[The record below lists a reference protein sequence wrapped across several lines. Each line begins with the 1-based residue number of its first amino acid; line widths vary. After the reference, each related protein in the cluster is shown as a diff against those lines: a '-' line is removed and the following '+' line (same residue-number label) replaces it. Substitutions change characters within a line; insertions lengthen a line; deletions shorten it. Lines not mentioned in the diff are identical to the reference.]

1 MSANKSFARQWLA
14 RGAQVMLLLAITG
27 CAQMAATSSV
37 NIPPIPAGG
46 SRIWFYRAADVYTG
60 KGLPA
65 IAANG
70 GYVGQAEL
78 GGAFYRDVSPGHYLV
93 TVQTVG
99 VDLNQSANFD
109 LSPGQEAYVK
119 IVSLPSWDTGG
130 DRNEWARP
138 TFYAWLIPNQVAQ
151 ADVARLS
158 FYGGS

>member
-14 RGAQVMLLLAITG
+14 RGAQVVLLLAITG

-78 GGAFYRDVSPGHYLV
+78 GGAFYRNVPPGHYLV

-138 TFYAWLIPNQVAQ
+138 TVYAWLIPNQVAQ

>member
-1 MSANKSFARQWLA
+1 MSANKSFPRQWLA
-14 RGAQVMLLLAITG
+14 RGAQIMLLLAITG

-78 GGAFYRDVSPGHYLV
+78 GGAFYRNVPPGHYLV

>member
-1 MSANKSFARQWLA
+1 MSANKSFPRQWLA
-14 RGAQVMLLLAITG
+14 RGAQIMLLLAITG

-78 GGAFYRDVSPGHYLV
+78 GGAFYRNVSPGHYLV

>member
-1 MSANKSFARQWLA
+1 MSANKSFPRQWLA

-78 GGAFYRDVSPGHYLV
+78 GGAFYRNVPPGHYLV

>member
-78 GGAFYRDVSPGHYLV
+78 GGAFYRNVSPGHYLV

-99 VDLNQSANFD
+99 VDVNQSANFD